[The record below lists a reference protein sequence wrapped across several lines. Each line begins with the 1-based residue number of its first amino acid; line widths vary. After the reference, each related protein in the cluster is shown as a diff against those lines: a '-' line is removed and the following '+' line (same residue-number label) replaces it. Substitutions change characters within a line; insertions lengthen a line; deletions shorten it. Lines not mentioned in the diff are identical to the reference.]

1 MSELTA
7 DDPLTSFRL
16 DDRLIVVT
24 GASEGIGRAFAESFA
39 RAGARIVLVSR
50 RPEKLEEV
58 RRTIADRG
66 GNAEVVTA
74 DVRDVATIR
83 ALAETVQRL
92 MQRDDRKLV
101 LVNNAG
107 FGFTKPIAEV
117 TAQDWETMFDTHVK
131 GAFFCSQQIGALMI
145 KRGYGKIINMSSTW
159 SVATQSG
166 KSVYC
171 AAKAAVSHL
180 TAALSTEWAPPRRP
194 GQCAGAGLHE
204 HRFGEREDGE
214 RPGTLRTDA
223 EPRQA
228 RPFREAI
235 RPRRRRDL
243 SCQRRVR
250 LRHRPD
256 TVRGRRLY
264 DLTLIREPQGKTVVP
279 RGRFTSS
286 DSQSSM

>member
-1 MSELTA
+1 MSDVTL

-58 RRTIADRG
+58 RRAIADRG
-66 GNAEVVTA
+66 GSAEVVTA

-83 ALAETVQRL
+83 ALAETMRRLVQH
-92 MQRDDRKLV
+92 DDRKLV

-117 TAQDWETMFDTHVK
+117 TEQDWETMFDTHVK

-145 KRGYGKIINMSSTW
+145 ERGYGKIINMSSTW

-180 TAALSTEWAPPRRP
+180 TAALSTEWAPLGVRVNALAPVSTSTDSANERMAKDP
-194 GQCAGAGLHE
+194 A
-204 HRFGEREDGE
+204 RFE
-214 RPGTLRTDA
+214 
-223 EPRQA
+223 QM
-228 RPFREAI
+228 
-235 RPRRRRDL
+235 L
-243 SCQRRVR
+243 SRVK
-250 LRHRPD
+250 L
-256 TVRGRRLY
+256 
-264 DLTLIREPQGKTVVP
+264 
-279 RGRFTSS
+279 GRFAKPS
-286 DSQSSM
+286 DLVGAAIYLASGASDYVTGQTLFVDGGFTT